1 MALIRRNV
9 ENGNNQVRTTDRP
22 QILFRMNLSFVEVEY
37 FYIRLARGKI
47 GTTEWTRTTD
57 PYHVKVVL

>member
-1 MALIRRNV
+1 LKYYCAVWVLHEVNLILICWCDAGRCC
-9 ENGNNQVRTTDRP
+9 TDYE
-22 QILFRMNLSFVEVEY
+22 IYEE
-37 FYIRLARGKI
+37 I

>member
-1 MALIRRNV
+1 MSKANV
-9 ENGNNQVRTTDRP
+9 D
-22 QILFRMNLSFVEVEY
+22 ILVE
-37 FYIRLARGKI
+37 KI